1 MSLLQ
6 PALLLNAT
14 YEPLAVISWKR
25 AFTLTF
31 MGKAEII
38 ETQEASVR
46 SSSDTHLLPSVLR
59 LLRRVKVPRF
69 TVTFNRQ
76 NVFLRDDFTCQYCLG
91 QLPAAQL
98 TFDHVLPK
106 SRGGATDWTN
116 IVTSCAPCN
125 RLKGDRTPQ
134 EAGML
139 LAKTPKK
146 PGWLAS
152 VTRTGRQGQ
161 PAIWSDYLW

>member
-25 AFTLTF
+25 AFTLAF

-38 ETQEASVR
+38 ETQEAKVR
-46 SSSDTHLLPSVLR
+46 SSSATHLLPSVLR
-59 LLRRVKVPRF
+59 LLLRVKVPRF
-69 TVTFNRQ
+69 AITFNRT
-76 NVFLRDDFTCQYCLG
+76 NVFLRDDFCCQYCLNA
-91 QLPAAQL
+91 LPPSRL
-98 TFDHVLPK
+98 TFDHVVPR
-106 SRGGATDWTN
+106 SRGGKTDWTN

-125 RLKGDRTPQ
+125 RRKGDHTPR
-134 EAGML
+134 EARMFL
-139 LAKTPKK
+139 SKTPKK

-152 VTRTGRQGQ
+152 VTRTERWER
-161 PAIWSDYLW
+161 PAVWSDYLW